1 MIEMWKLR
9 GALRV
14 ALDYIKYPYT
24 RLDDNEIYSDDAHDH
39 ICFARRLMGSAFKD
53 VCPHYNTG
61 ELDRP
66 ELSDCCDNCPYFGI
80 IDFCADES
88 GERSIKFAMHKEI
101 VDTFE
106 DFRNEKEV

>member
-24 RLDDNEIYSDDAHDH
+24 RMNNDIYSDDAHEH

-53 VCPHYNTG
+53 VCPHYNG
-61 ELDRP
+61 GKIEP
-66 ELSDCCDNCPYFGI
+66 EWSDCCDWCKYMGV
-80 IDFCADES
+80 IDFCKDEN
-88 GERSIKFAMHKEI
+88 GKNSIKFAMHKPI
-101 VDTFE
+101 VQILE
-106 DFRNEKEV
+106 DIRNEK

>member
-1 MIEMWKLR
+1 MIKLWQCKN
-9 GALRV
+9 ALKV
-14 ALDYIKYPYT
+14 ALEYIKNPYYL
-24 RLDDNEIYSDDAHDH
+24 LDNMRYSEGSHWH
-39 ICFARRLMGSAFKD
+39 ICFAHRLMGSGFKD
-53 VCPHYNTG
+53 VCPNYNTG

-66 ELSDCCDNCPYFGI
+66 ERSDCCDNCPYFGI

>member
-24 RLDDNEIYSDDAHDH
+24 RLDNNEIYSDDAHDH
-39 ICFARRLMGSAFKD
+39 ICFARRLMGSAFRD

-61 ELDRP
+61 ELEKP
-66 ELSDCCDNCPYFGI
+66 EWSDCCDWCKYMGV
-80 IDFCADES
+80 IDFYKDKDGCN
-88 GERSIKFAMHKEI
+88 SIRFAMHRPVVEI
-101 VDTFE
+101 LE
-106 DFRNEKEV
+106 DIRHEEI